1 MCQLIECMYNLDG
14 YIYQFTSNLGQGIIS
29 SAHHGVRPSRASNL
43 SARQFMVDR
52 LNLIIPA
59 LQLQTPIVD
68 TLFMRDAAIAG
79 VAVVTIADKGRI
91 GGPERWLHRRLT
103 SMG

>member
-29 SAHHGVRPSRASNL
+29 SAHHGVRPSRANNL

-68 TLFMRDAAIAG
+68 TLFMRDAAIAR

-91 GGPERWLHRRLT
+91 G
-103 SMG
+103 